1 MTTEIKVSF
10 PGNLKVA
17 AQIGDFIIPTDQP
30 EKSGGD
36 GSAPTPFNLF
46 AASIATCAGYFALK
60 FCRTR
65 EIATDGMQLALD
77 YDWDAEKKRYA
88 RMAIKLTLPDNFPAK
103 YHTPLLRALDQCL
116 VMEHIRNPPDF
127 ETSIVPA

>member
-1 MTTEIKVSF
+1 MTTEINVSF

-17 AQIGDFIIPTDQP
+17 AQIGDFTIPTDQP
-30 EKSGGD
+30 EKTGGD

-65 EIATDGMQLALD
+65 EIATDGMRLTLD
-77 YDWDAEKKRYA
+77 YDWDAEQKRYA
-88 RMAIKLTLPDNFPAK
+88 RMAITLTVPDSFPAK

-116 VMEHIRNPPDF
+116 VMEHIRHPPEF
-127 ETSIVPA
+127 ETRIVPA